1 MQAFLLTFLSLEK
14 YKRSETA
21 DRVLNNVLVKRKI
34 IPGDTLFLHAK
45 LERFARGIAK
55 GSVASFVNGEQAV
68 SFDVTA
74 VIVDELEKF
83 KPKLKA

>member
-1 MQAFLLTFLSLEK
+1 MYLSSEKSFLEILF
-14 YKRSETA
+14 
-21 DRVLNNVLVKRKI
+21 
-34 IPGDTLFLHAK
+34 LFLHAK